1 MKLTPAGSLMSR
13 AMTVFPPAALAL
25 CMGQIEP
32 GSPVHDKGIRRV
44 QPGSARGTRQ
54 VYFFADL
61 QVSACG
67 KDAVPAD
74 GKRREGGHARRQDRS
89 AWGASCGR
97 SQGRS
102 RALGTKTVWPA
113 GEVRAA
119 VVVRLSRRVSCP
131 VPPWSSRTASAMA
144 RHAAVTPTK
153 AAPAALPA
161 SSVTPHGSWCS
172 WRSAKAAV
180 WGIATAWGWRGCQ
193 AGISSLRRLPGK
205 RWMRM
210 ESKFPGWSPSP
221 VSMASV
227 QPAPEVRR
235 LWGSGTRPLALT
247 WASMRPVR
255 TR

>member
-1 MKLTPAGSLMSR
+1 
-13 AMTVFPPAALAL
+13 MTVFPPAAPAP

-32 GSPVHDKGIRRV
+32 ASPAHDKGIRRV

-102 RALGTKTVWPA
+102 RALATKTVWPA

-131 VPPWSSRTASAMA
+131 VPVGADNLCHLERCTAE
-144 RHAAVTPTK
+144 RGL
-153 AAPAALPA
+153 AP
-161 SSVTPHGSWCS
+161 SVGRAGLGLGPSGRGMIFDSW
-172 WRSAKAAV
+172 A
-180 WGIATAWGWRGCQ
+180 
-193 AGISSLRRLPGK
+193 
-205 RWMRM
+205 
-210 ESKFPGWSPSP
+210 
-221 VSMASV
+221 
-227 QPAPEVRR
+227 
-235 LWGSGTRPLALT
+235 
-247 WASMRPVR
+247 
-255 TR
+255 